1 VRSCLGTTIAP
12 RRRAPFREILQAGI
26 CRARQNV
33 APVTA
38 LLATIPSPS
47 SGVFH
52 IFGRPIHLY
61 GLMLLLAIV
70 ACIWLTWVR
79 WKRLGGDPDLVL
91 RVAVWGVAAGIVGAR
106 AYHDITSWDQVPDH
120 WWGPFAVWQGGLG
133 VWGGILL
140 GSSVGAWIVHRAGAS
155 VFLFMDAVAPG
166 LLLAQGIGRWG
177 NYWNQELY
185 GKPTSLPWGLEI
197 DIEHQGDI
205 PLKDQGASAYHPTFL
220 YEFIYDTIG
229 AGLLIFIGWRFRIRP
244 PGLFALYVSY
254 YCFGRFFEE
263 LLRIDPAHHFLGLR
277 VNAWVSIVLFVI
289 STSFFIWWQFI
300 RDEPAEGGDVG
311 RRREV
316 PTGPA
321 MAVPKGRVR

>member
-1 VRSCLGTTIAP
+1 
-12 RRRAPFREILQAGI
+12 
-26 CRARQNV
+26 
-33 APVTA
+33 VTA
-38 LLATIPSPS
+38 LLASIPSPH

-52 IFGRPIHLY
+52 IFGRPIHMY

-70 ACIWLTWVR
+70 AAIWLTWVR

-140 GSSVGAWIVHRAGAS
+140 GCLVGAWIVHRARAS

-185 GKPTSLPWGLEI
+185 GKPTSLPWGLKI

-205 PLKDQGASAYHPTFL
+205 PLKYQGASAYHPTFL
-220 YEFIYDTIG
+220 YEFVYDTIG

-244 PGLFALYVSY
+244 PALFALYVSY

-263 LLRIDPAHHFLGLR
+263 LIRIDPAHHFLGLR
-277 VNAWVSIVLFVI
+277 INALVSIVVFVI
-289 STSFFIWWQFI
+289 STAFFIWWQFI
-300 RDEPAEGGDVG
+300 RRESAPGDVG

-321 MAVPKGRVR
+321 MTVPKGRVR

>member
-1 VRSCLGTTIAP
+1 
-12 RRRAPFREILQAGI
+12 
-26 CRARQNV
+26 
-33 APVTA
+33 VTA
-38 LLATIPSPS
+38 LLASIPSPH

-52 IFGRPIHLY
+52 IFGRPIHMY

-140 GSSVGAWIVHRAGAS
+140 GCLVGAWIVHRAGAG

-185 GKPTSLPWGLEI
+185 GKPTGLPWGLKI

-205 PLKDQGASAYHPTFL
+205 PLKYQGASAYHPTFL

-244 PGLFALYVSY
+244 PALFALYVSY

-263 LLRIDPAHHFLGLR
+263 LIRIDPAHHFLGLR
-277 VNAWVSIVLFVI
+277 INALVSIVVFVI
-289 STSFFIWWQFI
+289 STGFFIWWQFM
-300 RDEPAEGGDVG
+300 RRESAPGDVG

-316 PTGPA
+316 PTGPT
-321 MAVPKGRVR
+321 MTVPKGRVR

>member
-1 VRSCLGTTIAP
+1 M
-12 RRRAPFREILQAGI
+12 
-26 CRARQNV
+26 
-33 APVTA
+33 TA
-38 LLATIPSPS
+38 LLASIPSPH

-52 IFGRPIHLY
+52 IFGRPIHMY

-70 ACIWLTWVR
+70 AAIWLTWVR

-106 AYHDITSWDQVPDH
+106 AYHDVTSWDQVPDH

-140 GSSVGAWIVHRAGAS
+140 GCLVGAWIVHRARAS

-185 GKPTSLPWGLEI
+185 GKPTSLAWGLKI

-244 PGLFALYVSY
+244 PALFALYVSY
-254 YCFGRFFEE
+254 YCFGRFFDE

-277 VNAWVSIVLFVI
+277 INALVSIVVFVI
-289 STSFFIWWQFI
+289 STGFFIWWQFM
-300 RDEPAEGGDVG
+300 RRESAPGDVG

-321 MAVPKGRVR
+321 MTVPKGRVR

>member
-1 VRSCLGTTIAP
+1 VAL
-12 RRRAPFREILQAGI
+12 ILAS
-26 CRARQNV
+26 
-33 APVTA
+33 
-38 LLATIPSPS
+38 IPSPH

-79 WKRLGGDPDLVL
+79 WKRWGGDPDLVL

-106 AYHDITSWDQVPDH
+106 AYHDITNWNEVPDK

-133 VWGGILL
+133 IWGGILL
-140 GSSVGAWIVHRAGAS
+140 GTLVGAWVVRRSGAS
-155 VFLFMDAVAPG
+155 VYLFMDAVAPG

-197 DIEHQGDI
+197 DFEHRVAGYLQY
-205 PLKDQGASAYHPTFL
+205 STFHPTFL
-220 YEFIYDTIG
+220 YEFIYDLIG
-229 AGLLIFIGWRFRIRP
+229 VGLLLFIGSRFRIRP
-244 PGLFALYVSY
+244 PALFALYVSY

-263 LLRIDPAHHFLGLR
+263 LLRIDPAHKFLGLR
-277 VNAWVSIVLFVI
+277 LNAWVSLVLFVV
-289 STSFFIWWQFI
+289 STAFFVWWQFI
-300 RDEPAEGGDVG
+300 RRAPLPEEAGQ
-311 RRREV
+311 RRA
-316 PTGPA
+316 PPPPGPA

>member
-1 VRSCLGTTIAP
+1 
-12 RRRAPFREILQAGI
+12 
-26 CRARQNV
+26 
-33 APVTA
+33 VTL
-38 LLATIPSPS
+38 LLASISSPH

-52 IFGRPIHLY
+52 IFGRPIHMY

-106 AYHDITSWDQVPDH
+106 AYHDITSWNQVPDH

-133 VWGGILL
+133 VWGGIFL
-140 GSSVGAWIVHRAGAS
+140 GCVVGAWIVHRAGAS

-185 GKPTSLPWGLEI
+185 GKPTSLPWGLKI
-197 DIEHQGDI
+197 GIEHQGDI
-205 PLKDQGASAYHPTFL
+205 PLKYQGASAYHPTFL
-220 YEFIYDTIG
+220 YEFVYDTIG
-229 AGLLIFIGWRFRIRP
+229 AGLLLFIGWRFRIRP

-277 VNAWVSIVLFVI
+277 INAIVSIVLFVL
-289 STSFFIWWQFI
+289 STGFFIWWQFI
-300 RDEPAEGGDVG
+300 RRESEPGDVG

-321 MAVPKGRVR
+321 MTVPKGRVR